1 MDPNLVVRAQQ
12 GDQQAFETL
21 AGAIHPRLYNAALAV
36 LQDAHTAEDAT
47 QQALIGI
54 WRYLPRLR
62 DPLKFDGWSYRLVV
76 RACYAEAK
84 RRPDWLPDTAVSP
97 KHEPVASDDFLDV
110 VRRDQLERAFPRL
123 SVEQKAVI
131 VLRYKLD
138 LPLEQV
144 ADALDVPVGTVA
156 ARLNR
161 ALKALRAALDAD
173 ARPATPTSEE
183 GAVAR

>member
-21 AGAIHPRLYNAALAV
+21 AGAIHPRLYNAALGV
-36 LQDAHTAEDAT
+36 LGDASVADDAT

-62 DPLKFDGWSYRLVV
+62 DPHKFDGWSYRLLI
-76 RACYAEAK
+76 RACYDEAK
-84 RRPDWLPDTAVSP
+84 RRPDWLPEAAIAPDS
-97 KHEPVASDDFLDV
+97 EPVATDDFLGV
-110 VRRDQLERAFPRL
+110 VHADQMDRALARL
-123 SVEQKAVI
+123 SVDHRAVI
-131 VLRYKLD
+131 VLRYMLD

-144 ADALDVPVGTVA
+144 GEALDVSVSTVA
-156 ARLNR
+156 SRQSR

-173 ARPATPTSEE
+173 ARAVVRVPKEE
-183 GAVAR
+183 VLS